1 MISRT
6 YIHWLQ
12 SSVSTTHLCT
22 RQIEIELISLHQ
34 FLPACFPHGA
44 YNAVVQ
50 LFTVLTLLGS
60 TMPQS
65 SEITELLHRWT
76 AGEKEVLDSLLPVVE
91 RELRTIARKSLRRQ
105 RPGQTLQTTELV
117 NEAYLRLVDQT
128 RVQWQNRAHFFAIAA
143 QIMRRVLL
151 DHARRRNRTKRGAG
165 ANQISLSSVTIRS
178 PQKSPEL
185 IALDEALTK
194 LERADPFKS
203 RVVELR
209 YFGGLSL
216 EDTAEVLNV
225 APVTVSRHW
234 HLAKAWLKRELA

>member
-1 MISRT
+1 
-6 YIHWLQ
+6 
-12 SSVSTTHLCT
+12 
-22 RQIEIELISLHQ
+22 
-34 FLPACFPHGA
+34 
-44 YNAVVQ
+44 
-50 LFTVLTLLGS
+50 
-60 TMPQS
+60 MPQS

-76 AGEKEVLDSLLPVVE
+76 AGEEDVLDSLLQVVE
-91 RELRTIARKSLRRQ
+91 RELRAIARKSLRKQ
-105 RPGQTLQTTELV
+105 RGGQTLETTELV

-128 RVQWQNRAHFFAIAA
+128 RVRWQNRAHFFAISA

-151 DHARRRNRTKRGAG
+151 DHARRRNRAKRGAG
-165 ANQISLSSVTIRS
+165 ANQISLSSVTIVS
-178 PQKSPEL
+178 PQKSQEL

-203 RVVELR
+203 RIVELR

-216 EDTAEVLNV
+216 EDTAEVLKV

>member
-1 MISRT
+1 
-6 YIHWLQ
+6 
-12 SSVSTTHLCT
+12 
-22 RQIEIELISLHQ
+22 
-34 FLPACFPHGA
+34 
-44 YNAVVQ
+44 
-50 LFTVLTLLGS
+50 
-60 TMPQS
+60 MPQS

-91 RELRTIARKSLRRQ
+91 RELRAIARKALRSQ
-105 RPGQTLQTTELV
+105 RLGQTLQTTELV

-128 RVQWQNRAHFFAIAA
+128 RVQWQNRAHFFAISA

-151 DHARRRNRTKRGAG
+151 DQARRRNRAKRGAG
-165 ANQISLSSVTIRS
+165 ANQISLSSVTILS
-178 PQKSPEL
+178 PQKSQEL

-194 LERADPFKS
+194 LELADRFKS

-209 YFGGLSL
+209 FFGGLSL

>member
-1 MISRT
+1 MLLLRFS
-6 YIHWLQ
+6 
-12 SSVSTTHLCT
+12 
-22 RQIEIELISLHQ
+22 
-34 FLPACFPHGA
+34 
-44 YNAVVQ
+44 
-50 LFTVLTLLGS
+50 LTLLGS
-60 TMPQS
+60 TISQS
-65 SEITELLHRWT
+65 SEITELLRRWT

-91 RELRTIARKSLRRQ
+91 QELRRIARKSLRNQ
-105 RPGQTLQTTELV
+105 RPGQTLETTELV

-151 DHARRRNRTKRGAG
+151 DHARRRNRAKRGAG
-165 ANQISLSSVTIRS
+165 ANQISLSSVTILS
-178 PQKSPEL
+178 PPKSQEL

-194 LERADPFKS
+194 LERTDAFKS

-216 EDTAEVLNV
+216 EDTAEVLKV

>member
-1 MISRT
+1 
-6 YIHWLQ
+6 
-12 SSVSTTHLCT
+12 
-22 RQIEIELISLHQ
+22 
-34 FLPACFPHGA
+34 
-44 YNAVVQ
+44 
-50 LFTVLTLLGS
+50 
-60 TMPQS
+60 MPQS
-65 SEITELLHRWT
+65 SEITKLLHRWT

-91 RELRTIARKSLRRQ
+91 RELRAIARKALRSQ

-128 RVQWQNRAHFFAIAA
+128 RVQWQNRAHFFAISA

-151 DHARRRNRTKRGAG
+151 DHARRRNRAKRGAG
-165 ANQISLSSVTIRS
+165 VNQISLSSVTILS
-178 PQKSPEL
+178 PQKSQEL

-194 LERADPFKS
+194 LELADPFKS

>member
-1 MISRT
+1 M
-6 YIHWLQ
+6 
-12 SSVSTTHLCT
+12 
-22 RQIEIELISLHQ
+22 LH
-34 FLPACFPHGA
+34 
-44 YNAVVQ
+44 
-50 LFTVLTLLGS
+50 
-60 TMPQS
+60 S

-76 AGEKEVLDSLLPVVE
+76 AGDEEVLDSLLSVVE
-91 RELRTIARKSLRRQ
+91 RELRRIARKSLRSQRQ
-105 RPGQTLQTTELV
+105 GQSLETTELV

-151 DHARRRNRTKRGAG
+151 DHARRRNRAKRGAG
-165 ANQISLSSVTIRS
+165 ANQISLSSVTILS
-178 PQKSPEL
+178 PQKSQEL

-194 LERADPFKS
+194 LERVDPFKA

-209 YFGGLSL
+209 YFGGLNIQ
-216 EDTAEVLNV
+216 DTAEVLDV

>member
-1 MISRT
+1 MS
-6 YIHWLQ
+6 
-12 SSVSTTHLCT
+12 
-22 RQIEIELISLHQ
+22 
-34 FLPACFPHGA
+34 
-44 YNAVVQ
+44 
-50 LFTVLTLLGS
+50 
-60 TMPQS
+60 QS

-76 AGEKEVLDSLLPVVE
+76 AGEEEVLDSLLPVVE
-91 RELRTIARKSLRRQ
+91 RELRRIARNSLRHQRQ
-105 RPGQTLQTTELV
+105 GQTLETTELV

-151 DHARRRNRTKRGAG
+151 DHARRRNRAKRGAG
-165 ANQISLSSVTIRS
+165 ANQISLSSVTILS
-178 PQKSPEL
+178 PQKSQEL

-194 LERADPFKS
+194 LEHVDPFKS
-203 RVVELR
+203 RIVELR

-225 APVTVSRHW
+225 APITVSRHW

>member
-1 MISRT
+1 MLLLRFS
-6 YIHWLQ
+6 
-12 SSVSTTHLCT
+12 
-22 RQIEIELISLHQ
+22 
-34 FLPACFPHGA
+34 
-44 YNAVVQ
+44 
-50 LFTVLTLLGS
+50 LTLLGS
-60 TMPQS
+60 TMSQS
-65 SEITELLHRWT
+65 SEITELLRRWT

-91 RELRTIARKSLRRQ
+91 QELRRIARKSLRNQ
-105 RPGQTLQTTELV
+105 RPGQTLETTELV

-151 DHARRRNRTKRGAG
+151 DHARRRNRAKRGAG
-165 ANQISLSSVTIRS
+165 ANQISLSSVTILS
-178 PQKSPEL
+178 PPKSQEL

-194 LERADPFKS
+194 LERTDAFKS

-216 EDTAEVLNV
+216 EDTAEVLKV

>member
-1 MISRT
+1 
-6 YIHWLQ
+6 
-12 SSVSTTHLCT
+12 
-22 RQIEIELISLHQ
+22 
-34 FLPACFPHGA
+34 
-44 YNAVVQ
+44 
-50 LFTVLTLLGS
+50 
-60 TMPQS
+60 MPQS

-76 AGEKEVLDSLLPVVE
+76 AGEEEALDSLLPVVE
-91 RELRTIARKSLRRQ
+91 RELRRIARKSLRND
-105 RPGQTLQTTELV
+105 RPRQTLETTELV

-151 DHARRRNRTKRGAG
+151 DQARRRNRAKRGAG
-165 ANQISLSSVTIRS
+165 ANQISLSSVTILS
-178 PQKSPEL
+178 PQKSQEL

-194 LERADPFKS
+194 LERTDAFKS

-209 YFGGLSL
+209 YFGGLSI

-225 APVTVSRHW
+225 APITVSRHW